1 MKEKESVTP
10 EEVILR
16 ERDEETLLE
25 RERTAKETKVD
36 SSAKNAT
43 ASEAKSEIEKETK
56 TDETKKPRVP
66 ILSGKSE
73 EKTDNNKTK
82 SKQKKQFNMTT
93 DLAQSFTRMGRAQC

>member
-1 MKEKESVTP
+1 MKEKESVTA

-16 ERDEETLLE
+16 EKDEETLLE

-36 SSAKNAT
+36 SSAKNATT

-73 EKTDNNKTK
+73 EKTD
-82 SKQKKQFNMTT
+82 KKNI
-93 DLAQSFTRMGRAQC
+93 ARIVNAVQCHS